1 MNVMIGHNSL
11 AASADVEA
19 ADRFAEVV
27 DERVAKGISDD
38 AEASRVRDLLAEL
51 TKRRNALDEQR
62 KVEKEPHLQAGK
74 AVDAK
79 YKRPLDIYDAC
90 KKRVGDLLAGWLRKE
105 QDRIA
110 AERAAADA
118 EARRLADEARR
129 AAAESD
135 ASTIAAIEA
144 ETAFR
149 KAEEAAKAAH
159 RLSVARP
166 QVESGHGNARRATL
180 RVTRYAKVAD
190 FAKAVNAYWGN
201 QEVVA
206 VLERLASA
214 DARAGKASIPGFE
227 ILERSNVA

>member
-1 MNVMIGHNSL
+1 MNMMGHNSL

-19 ADRFAEVV
+19 ADRFAAGV
-27 DERVAKGISDD
+27 DEWIAKGIGDEV
-38 AEASRVRDLLAEL
+38 AASRVRDLLAEL
-51 TKRRNALDEQR
+51 TRRRNTLDEQR
-62 KVEKEPHLQAGK
+62 KAEKEPHLQAGK

-105 QDRIA
+105 QDRIV

-118 EARRLADEARR
+118 EARRLTEEARR

-149 KAEEAAKAAH
+149 KAEEAAKAAQ
-159 RLSVARP
+159 RLSAARP

-190 FAKAVNAYWGN
+190 FAKAVKTYWAHPD
-201 QEVVA
+201 VCA